1 MTHIDAKLGFV
12 FAVGAR
18 PFICSLADRKQS
30 LTSTHQAT
38 DKRRHYPTCESA
50 LKLVNPENQCRSL
63 DTQATLAADD
73 AHFEGLM
80 RQLLDRFRGPDGAKL
95 LQRRGSLIVCRLAA
109 LLGGRRVFR
118 ALAAVLADADDLR
131 FVSALVQALN
141 LILLTAPEVRQ
152 HDRDAHVVACVML
165 LTVQVMVACIRTLS
179 R

>member
-1 MTHIDAKLGFV
+1 MV
-12 FAVGAR
+12 
-18 PFICSLADRKQS
+18 
-30 LTSTHQAT
+30 
-38 DKRRHYPTCESA
+38 
-50 LKLVNPENQCRSL
+50 
-63 DTQATLAADD
+63 QATLAADD

-141 LILLTAPEVRQ
+141 LILLTAPEAR
-152 HDRDAHVVACVML
+152 HAATPL
-165 LTVQVMVACIRTLS
+165 LNWRNAPDSLPALTKWLTF
-179 R
+179 